1 MEAVKAYYDGHAFI
15 PMFPVK
21 TAKNRPAIVT
31 MLDNEVLDDSP
42 KNYLQYAGK
51 LSDNA
56 YRELTDILQDTRK
69 IDKNGW

>member
-1 MEAVKAYYDGHAFI
+1 MEAVKAYYDGHAFV

-31 MLDNEVLDDSP
+31 MLDNEVLDDSS

-56 YRELTDILQDTRK
+56 YRELTGILQDTRK
-69 IDKNGW
+69 IDKNEM